1 MAGGGYSAAAGLR
14 GRRRRCCSPAGFAS
28 PIRREGFA
36 PAFGASPSLRRG
48 ADCWLR
54 PAPGRYV
61 LVPDRAAL
69 ALAATAATATLLTT
83 VLNRLRSDRRIRRIA
98 IDGDAWN
105 LFSADVRY
113 HAAVY
118 ARPRRPATALHR
130 WRRAT
135 GTADPVNVI
144 FRYVRQLVVDDVRQF
159 FDIQTTRG
167 DIRRHQHANTARFKV
182 G

>member
-1 MAGGGYSAAAGLR
+1 M
-14 GRRRRCCSPAGFAS
+14 
-28 PIRREGFA
+28 
-36 PAFGASPSLRRG
+36 SLT
-48 ADCWLR
+48 A
-54 PAPGRYV
+54 
-61 LVPDRAAL
+61 AAL

-105 LFSADVRY
+105 LFFQQTFDIMQQFMLVHADQRQ
-113 HAAVY
+113 
-118 ARPRRPATALHR
+118 RFTGGGC
-130 WRRAT
+130 AT

-167 DIRRHQHANTARFKV
+167 DIRRHQHANTAGFKV